1 VKPKLNSAPTT
12 KIQSKMNAIEAY
24 QLSCENI
31 IINDEADAW
40 DNPQTN
46 EVLKEIA
53 ELAIKG
59 KTELSTTKSFLWTSY

>member
-1 VKPKLNSAPTT
+1 
-12 KIQSKMNAIEAY
+12 MNAIEAY

-59 KTELSTTKSFLWTSY
+59 KTELSTTKSFFVDELLRLGYSVEN